1 MSARAPDAAT
11 EIVVEDGRLARSR
24 RTRQAVVDALIALLE
39 EGDLR
44 PTAAR
49 VAARA
54 GVSLRTVYQH
64 FDDLEALFATVAE
77 RQSEL
82 LGSLPPLPK
91 TRGALSWRIV
101 RYVRWRAQRLERVA
115 PMRRAAVL
123 QEPFSRV
130 VHERLDQ
137 LRAMAREELAT
148 TFAPELERL
157 PPRLRREALAALR
170 ATTAWEAWENLR
182 VEQRLTVVEAR
193 RIVER
198 TIRAILNDA
207 LAHAAGPSAGKPSP

>member
-1 MSARAPDAAT
+1 MMGQT
-11 EIVVEDGRLARSR
+11 LVEDGRLARSR

-82 LGSLPPLPK
+82 LGALPPLPE
-91 TRGALSWRIV
+91 TRGALPWRIA
-101 RYVRWRAQRLERVA
+101 RYTRWRAQRLERVA
-115 PMRRAAVL
+115 PMRRAATL

-130 VHERLDQ
+130 VHERLEQ

-148 TFAPELERL
+148 IFASELDRL
-157 PPRLRREALAALR
+157 PPHLRRDTLAALR
-170 ATTAWEAWENLR
+170 AATAWEAWENLR
-182 VEQRLTVVEAR
+182 VEQRLSVAAAR
-193 RIVER
+193 RIFAR
-198 TIRAILNDA
+198 TIASILASA
-207 LAHAAGPSAGKPSP
+207 LARATRSSAPTDT